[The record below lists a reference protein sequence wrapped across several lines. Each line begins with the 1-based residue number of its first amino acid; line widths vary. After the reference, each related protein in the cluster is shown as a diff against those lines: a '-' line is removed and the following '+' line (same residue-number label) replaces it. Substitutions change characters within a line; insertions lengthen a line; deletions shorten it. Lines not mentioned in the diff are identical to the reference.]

1 VQAKGKHSFQLSVI
15 SFSKPY
21 LVGNMTSI
29 SISVISCPVPDQLL
43 NGLYTPIASVYIPDD
58 VITYQCYSEYT
69 VTDATVSRTCNNSGL
84 WTGNPPLC
92 KG

>member
-1 VQAKGKHSFQLSVI
+1 MYATGKQPFQLSVI
-15 SFSKPY
+15 SFSMPH

-43 NGLYTPIASVYIPDD
+43 NGLYTPTASLYIPDD

-69 VTDATVSRTCNNSGL
+69 VTGGTVSRTCDISGL
-84 WTGNPPLC
+84 WTGNPPVC